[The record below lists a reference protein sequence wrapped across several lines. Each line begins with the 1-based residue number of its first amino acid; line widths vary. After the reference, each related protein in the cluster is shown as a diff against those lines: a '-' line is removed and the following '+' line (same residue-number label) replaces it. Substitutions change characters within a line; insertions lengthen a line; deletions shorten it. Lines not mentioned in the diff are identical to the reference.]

1 MSEEEKEE
9 TPDSETAEEASEETS
24 EDSATPIE
32 TEEGAPAESEE
43 ESEDEDV
50 DFAHDVLDVLVWV
63 LGGIS
68 TGDFKVEPYLNI
80 AAMKEIVEDIKART
94 EEETEAE

>member
-1 MSEEEKEE
+1 MRSEKEIKE
-9 TPDSETAEEASEETS
+9 LRDEIVEITDFIVDSGT
-24 EDSATPIE
+24 
-32 TEEGAPAESEE
+32 EE

-50 DFAHDVLDVLVWV
+50 DFAHDVLDVLDWV